1 MKILLTAINAKY
13 IHSNLAVYS
22 LRSYARAYR
31 EHIAIAEY
39 TINQRISY
47 ILSELYKQKPDILTF
62 SCYIWNIDYVLEL
75 AKEFHKICPEV
86 PIWVGGPEV
95 SFEVES
101 FLKENPA
108 ITGVMMGEGEKVFL
122 HLCEYYVDRVGNL
135 QETRGIA
142 LRDEKN
148 QVVQNEWEDVIDMST
163 IPFCYDNMED
173 FEHKIIYYETSR
185 GCPFSCSYCLSSV
198 EKKLRFRNL
207 DLVKKELAFFMEQKV
222 PQVKFVDRTFNC
234 NAHHAMEIW
243 RFIKENDQG
252 ITNFHFEIAADRLT
266 EEEIAFLAT
275 LRPGLVQ
282 LEIGVQSTHKQT
294 IEEIHRSMDLQKVKE
309 IVTRV
314 KSAKNIHQHLDL
326 IAGLPYE
333 DYTTFCHSFDE
344 IYALYPQQLQLGFL
358 KVLKGSY
365 MYEHRR
371 EYGIQYYEHAPY
383 EVLFTKWLSYEEVL
397 RIKLVEEMLEVY
409 YNSGQFAMSIRLL
422 EPCYDSAFQ
431 MFLELGEYYE
441 EMDYLN
447 CSHSRQQ
454 KMQIFL
460 DFAEKKDAEN
470 MERYREAATYD
481 IYARENAKTR
491 PVWATD
497 MRSFRNVSHQF
508 CKKGKLSH
516 VEQFWYPL
524 PSERAE
530 KVAVRLEKPYYLL
543 FDYETR
549 SDINH
554 QALIRRVDTDLFS
567 E

>member
-1 MKILLTAINAKY
+1 
-13 IHSNLAVYS
+13 
-22 LRSYARAYR
+22 
-31 EHIAIAEY
+31 
-39 TINQRISY
+39 
-47 ILSELYKQKPDILTF
+47 
-62 SCYIWNIDYVLEL
+62 
-75 AKEFHKICPEV
+75 
-86 PIWVGGPEV
+86 
-95 SFEVES
+95 
-101 FLKENPA
+101 
-108 ITGVMMGEGEKVFL
+108 
-122 HLCEYYVDRVGNL
+122 
-135 QETRGIA
+135 
-142 LRDEKN
+142 
-148 QVVQNEWEDVIDMST
+148 
-163 IPFCYDNMED
+163 
-173 FEHKIIYYETSR
+173 
-185 GCPFSCSYCLSSV
+185 
-198 EKKLRFRNL
+198 
-207 DLVKKELAFFMEQKV
+207 MEQKV

-454 KMQIFL
+454 RMQIFL

-497 MRSFRNVSHQF
+497 MRSFRDVSHQF